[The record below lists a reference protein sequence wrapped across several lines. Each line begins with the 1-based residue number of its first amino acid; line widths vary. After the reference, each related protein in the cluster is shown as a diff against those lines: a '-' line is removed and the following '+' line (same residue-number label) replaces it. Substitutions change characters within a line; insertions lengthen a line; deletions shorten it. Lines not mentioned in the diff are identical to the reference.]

1 MLPCLWIFFEWFSFW
16 IYSPTGHMREWSW
29 GGDEFTLDT
38 WHWVSYS
45 VKKSMIFVK
54 PWNTIPYS
62 TVISWDT
69 CRFLTLLKYMW
80 LLSLFLILLALL
92 IEKEFKSW
100 LHRCT
105 EEREREIEM
114 CCFPIIYEDL
124 WHFSPKISMWQKSKN
139 FRIPV
144 VGKTHLNNEKRGP
157 WLFRG
162 IQ

>member
-1 MLPCLWIFFEWFSFW
+1 MLPCCGFFFDDFPFGYIAQQVTWW
-16 IYSPTGHMREWSW
+16 MIL
-29 GGDEFTLDT
+29 GGWRVHPGYLTL
-38 WHWVSYS
+38 SILLS
-45 VKKSMIFVK
+45 EKSMIFVK

-105 EEREREIEM
+105 ERERERDRDVL
-114 CCFPIIYEDL
+114 FPIIYEDL
-124 WHFSPKISMWQKSKN
+124 WHFSPKFRCGKVQKFQDPGCRKP
-139 FRIPV
+139 IWTMKKGALV
-144 VGKTHLNNEKRGP
+144 A
-157 WLFRG
+157 
-162 IQ
+162 

>member
-1 MLPCLWIFFEWFSFW
+1 MLWIFFDDFPFGYIAQQVTWW
-16 IYSPTGHMREWSW
+16 MIL
-29 GGDEFTLDT
+29 GGWRVHPGYLTL
-38 WHWVSYS
+38 SILLS
-45 VKKSMIFVK
+45 EKSMIFVK

-105 EEREREIEM
+105 EREREREIEM
-114 CCFPIIYEDL
+114 CCFPSFTKTCGIFLQNFDVA
-124 WHFSPKISMWQKSKN
+124 KSKN

-144 VGKTHLNNEKRGP
+144 VGNPSEQWKKGALVV
-157 WLFRG
+157 
-162 IQ
+162 